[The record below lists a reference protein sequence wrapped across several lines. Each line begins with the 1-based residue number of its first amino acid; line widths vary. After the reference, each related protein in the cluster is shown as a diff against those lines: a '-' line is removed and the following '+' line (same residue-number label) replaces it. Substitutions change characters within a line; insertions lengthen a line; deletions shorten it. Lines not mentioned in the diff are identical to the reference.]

1 MSADSSKATDGKSKL
16 VYGILKRWSY
26 CLPRK
31 SNGKVHVPE
40 KNYIRCGF
48 DGVFVGV
55 RGDVIGNIIDKRSYD
70 SLTPTY
76 DALMTHSALELQK
89 MLVNGIDAQIADLGS
104 ENRGSVSALEKEKK
118 GFARINAASAEERY
132 AKRLAKLA
140 KRKHKL

>member
-1 MSADSSKATDGKSKL
+1 
-16 VYGILKRWSY
+16 
-26 CLPRK
+26 
-31 SNGKVHVPE
+31 
-40 KNYIRCGF
+40 
-48 DGVFVGV
+48 
-55 RGDVIGNIIDKRSYD
+55 
-70 SLTPTY
+70 
-76 DALMTHSALELQK
+76 